1 MPSIDPNSN
10 EMEKT
15 IRAKLDAS
23 GQLSKMRAMIV
34 DASLRA
40 LAADPESKGDT
51 FAPNS
56 NFKRLQNQNDGQEM
70 KLMLSVAV
78 ECLQYLGLT
87 YSANVVAVESGFKP
101 VEFPR
106 REALMASLG
115 LTDEI
120 ADPGMPLLGALL
132 DIGADEEASSAG
144 NSPSNKAP
152 DNKANNNT
160 SAPSSKAT
168 TPASSPAKSEQSPVK
183 NTAAPQV
190 TEMTADAVKPVV
202 AAAEPEVFKKPH
214 PLSEDSTYIIS
225 RWNNRTFVRQNQ
237 VKGQQMNI
245 DYLDNCKMYVL
256 DNLDSTNVDDCND
269 CEMVFAA
276 AEGSIFLRNCK
287 NCVVY
292 AACKQLRT
300 RDCVNVDLRL
310 FSATDPVVEAS
321 TGVTF
326 RPFNLRLPNLIE
338 NMTAARLKPA
348 VNRYIHV
355 YDFTADDASIPQP
368 HFTVQHLNHGL
379 VMEERC
385 ADYGTPEAP
394 KEIEQLLRFEIDP
407 ADSCESGG
415 NKSLN
420 IKSGASAWQ
429 KPAEEE
435 EEEKP
440 TPVTTGHPPAAT
452 TTSTAPVAAA
462 AGDDSYS
469 SYDDDTVSSGD
480 GSDKY
485 AVDEDSDNF

>member
-1 MPSIDPNSN
+1 MPVALDPTSQ
-10 EMEKT
+10 EMEKA

-23 GQLSKMRAMIV
+23 GQMSKMRAMIV

-40 LAADPESKGDT
+40 LASDPNAREEM
-51 FAPNS
+51 FAPS
-56 NFKRLQNQNDGQEM
+56 ANFKRLQEQNDGEDLKM
-70 KLMLSVAV
+70 MLSVAV
-78 ECLQYLGLT
+78 ECLHFLGLT
-87 YSANVVAVESGFKP
+87 YSANVVAVEAGYKP
-101 VEFPR
+101 VEFPK
-106 REALMASLG
+106 REGLMAAMG
-115 LTDEI
+115 LTDDV
-120 ADPGMPLLGALL
+120 ADPSLPLLGALL
-132 DIGADEEASSAG
+132 DIGSSES
-144 NSPSNKAP
+144 NQSSPSNYRLQQASGLNENNFTAT
-152 DNKANNNT
+152 DNKANT
-160 SAPSSKAT
+160 HSAPSSKSAS
-168 TPASSPAKSEQSPVK
+168 PASSPAKSEQSPVK
-183 NTAAPQV
+183 ATAAP
-190 TEMTADAVKPVV
+190 
-202 AAAEPEVFKKPH
+202 EVPKVEEFKKPH

-245 DYLDNCKMYVL
+245 DYLDNCKLYIL

-321 TGVTF
+321 SGVTF
-326 RPFNLRLPNLIE
+326 RPFNLRVPNLIA
-338 NMTAARLKPA
+338 NMKAAKLNAA
-348 VNRYIHV
+348 VNRYVHV
-355 YDFTADDASIPQP
+355 YDFTADDTSIPQP
-368 HFTVQHLNHGL
+368 HFTVKHLNHGL

-385 ADYGTPEAP
+385 ADFGIPEAP
-394 KEIEQLLRFEIDP
+394 KEVEMLLNFEIDP

-420 IKSGASAWQ
+420 IKSGASAWT
-429 KPAEEE
+429 KPAEV

-440 TPVTTGHPPAAT
+440 TPVTTGRPT
-452 TTSTAPVAAA
+452 AAA
-462 AGDDSYS
+462 SSPSAVVHGDDSYS
-469 SYDDDTVSSGD
+469 SYNEDDDDTGD
-480 GSDKY
+480 DSDKY